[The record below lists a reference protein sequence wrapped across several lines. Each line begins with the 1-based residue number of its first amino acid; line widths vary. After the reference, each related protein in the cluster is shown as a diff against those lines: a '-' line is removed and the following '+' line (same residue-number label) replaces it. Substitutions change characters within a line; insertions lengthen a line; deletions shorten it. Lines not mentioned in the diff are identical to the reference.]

1 MSVSLFI
8 KQMKSITACLFI
20 HFFIIV
26 VSCNEDKN
34 PYENNMGIEPSDIAQ
49 MDTANYTK
57 ILWLDTL
64 INIGTI
70 KTTDT
75 ARIQFKFKN
84 IGDKPLLIIT
94 VAPACGCTIA
104 NYSKE
109 PIFPGKQGTVNAM
122 YTWNGQ
128 IGALRKTISVRTNTK
143 NSAYHTVAFFGEIVK
158 DSIIK
163 N

>member
-1 MSVSLFI
+1 
-8 KQMKSITACLFI
+8 
-20 HFFIIV
+20 
-26 VSCNEDKN
+26 
-34 PYENNMGIEPSDIAQ
+34 MGIEPSVIAQ

-64 INIGTI
+64 VNIGTI

-75 ARIQFKFKN
+75 ARIQFRFKN
-84 IGDKPLLIIT
+84 IGDKPLLVIT

-109 PIFPGKQGTVNAM
+109 PVFPGKEGAVNAM
-122 YTWNGQ
+122 YKWNGQ

-143 NSAYHTVAFFGEIVK
+143 NSAYHTVAFFGEIIK
-158 DSIIK
+158 DSVSK

>member
-1 MSVSLFI
+1 
-8 KQMKSITACLFI
+8 MKSIASC
-20 HFFIIV
+20 FFIYSFITLIA
-26 VSCNEDKN
+26 CNADKN
-34 PYENNMGIEPSDIAQ
+34 PYENNMGIEPSVIAQ

-64 INIGTI
+64 VNIGTI

-75 ARIQFKFKN
+75 ASIQFRFKN
-84 IGDKPLLIIT
+84 IGDKPLLIIS

-109 PIFPGKQGTVNAM
+109 PIFPGKEGVVNAM
-122 YTWNGQ
+122 YKWNGQ

-143 NSAYHTVAFFGEIVK
+143 NSAYHTVAFFGEIIK
-158 DSIIK
+158 DSII
-163 N
+163 NN

>member
-1 MSVSLFI
+1 
-8 KQMKSITACLFI
+8 MKSFNEKMKYILRVFLICNIIFVACTG
-20 HFFIIV
+20 
-26 VSCNEDKN
+26 NKN
-34 PYENNMGIEPSDIAQ
+34 PYENKMGIEPSLIAQ

-75 ARIQFKFKN
+75 ARIQFRFKN
-84 IGDKPLLIIT
+84 IGDKPLLVIT

-109 PIFPGKQGTVNAM
+109 PVFPGKEGVINAM
-122 YTWNGQ
+122 YKWNGQ

-143 NSAYHTVAFFGEIVK
+143 NSAYHTVAFFGEIIK
-158 DSIIK
+158 DSVSK